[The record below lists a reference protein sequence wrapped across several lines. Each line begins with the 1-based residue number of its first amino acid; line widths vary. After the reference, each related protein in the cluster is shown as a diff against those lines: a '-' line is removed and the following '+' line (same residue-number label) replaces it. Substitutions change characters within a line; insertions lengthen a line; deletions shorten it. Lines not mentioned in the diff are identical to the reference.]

1 MHEVNVFFIAGL
13 LLLCIRMSACILSI
27 KVACLFTGRLVN
39 LNSSE
44 NGMSVAVLSLHQK
57 LQKIADRARCT
68 NLMSILSS

>member
-1 MHEVNVFFIAGL
+1 MHEVNTFFIVGL

-27 KVACLFTGRLVN
+27 KVACLFTGRLLN

-57 LQKIADRARCT
+57 LQEIADRARCT
-68 NLMSILSS
+68 NLMSVLSG